1 LLEDL
6 FLLIFSIVAT
16 LGSLA
21 LAGWLVITG
30 QAATFDGLFLTFVAL
45 VLALIFMLILSWT
58 MRSQEF
64 RQARENRSLPG
75 KDTDSKIQ
83 AKPYPSEKKKTA

>member
-1 LLEDL
+1 MLEDL

-83 AKPYPSEKKKTA
+83 TKPYPSEKEKTA